1 MTAMTMH
8 ERMSRIYAHREPDR
22 APIVESP
29 WASTVDRWRREGLPA
44 GVDWEDYF
52 GVDRYASIA
61 VDNSPRY
68 PERTLE
74 VADAYRIYTTRWGV
88 TQRDWRDHG
97 GVPEFLHFTITDP
110 DAWAAAKAR
119 MTPDPA
125 RVDWA
130 HLERNYR
137 RWRREGAWI
146 RGHFWF
152 GFDVTHS
159 WMVGTE
165 RVLLALIERPEW
177 VQDMVMTML
186 DLDIA
191 LFDMLYERG
200 YSVDEINW
208 PDDLGYKGN
217 QFMSRRMYRE
227 LIKPAHHKACQWAHA
242 RGVKVCL
249 HSCGDV
255 RPLVPEFID
264 AGVDMLNPLEV
275 KAGMDP
281 LALKA
286 QYGDALAFFGGLNA
300 VLYET
305 PELLWAEMRRVIP
318 AMKRGGGYVIAS
330 DHSVPDNVSLDEFRE
345 FVRLAKELGR
355 YE

>member
-8 ERMSRIYAHREPDR
+8 ERMTRIYAHQEPDR
-22 APIVESP
+22 APIIESP
-29 WASTVDRWRREGLPA
+29 WQSTVARWQREGMPA
-44 GVDWEDYF
+44 GMAWQDYF
-52 GVDRYASIA
+52 GVDCYARIF

-68 PERTLE
+68 PEKTLE
-74 VADAYRIYTTRWGV
+74 ETDEYRIYTTKWGV
-88 TQRDWRDHG
+88 TQRDWREHG
-97 GVPEFLHFTITDP
+97 GVPEFLKFTITDP
-110 DAWAAAKAR
+110 DAWAQAKER
-119 MTPDPA
+119 MTPDPS
-125 RVDWA
+125 RVNWA
-130 HLERNYR
+130 SLEANYA
-137 RWRREGAWI
+137 RWRAEGAWI
-146 RGHFWF
+146 SGEFWF

-165 RVLLALIERPEW
+165 RVLLALVERPEW

-191 LFDMLYERG
+191 LYDMILARG
-200 YSVDEINW
+200 YGLDEIRW
-208 PDDLGYKGN
+208 PDDLGYKEN
-217 QFMSRRMYRE
+217 QFMSRRMYRA
-227 LIKPAHHKACQWAHA
+227 LIKPAHQKACAWAHA
-242 RGVKVCL
+242 HGVKVSL

-286 QYGDALAFFGGLNA
+286 EYGDVLGFHGGLNA

-305 PELLWAEMRRVIP
+305 PELMWDEMRRVIP
-318 AMKRGGGYVIAS
+318 AMKAGGGYVIAS
-330 DHSVPDNVSLDEFRE
+330 DHSVPDNVTLEEFRE

-355 YE
+355 YD